1 MMALVA
7 IFGSSVFWSQESDW
21 EIMFF
26 FLPVFLVGGMIAWK
40 IYKGDQWWKLLGYSY
55 VATTSVLVCLFFLLD
70 YLDDGVTILDMEAI
84 LVVLLLWSVFTI
96 LPMCI
101 ASFGIKVILDR
112 KK

>member
-7 IFGSSVFWSQESDW
+7 IFGSSVFWSQGSDW

-96 LPMCI
+96 FPTCI